1 VGSASCWVRWEICLF
16 ILVEL
21 MMSVVGC
28 RLSVIGCEFSV
39 VGSRLWVVTGFIS
52 IFVNILY
59 SLNLPVPF
67 LFLLSVIDWQLLGR
81 RWCLEI
87 D

>member
-1 VGSASCWVRWEICLF
+1 VGSASCWVWWEICLF
-16 ILVEL
+16 ILVEF
-21 MMSVVGC
+21 M
-28 RLSVIGCEFSV
+28 LSVFGCGLS
-39 VGSRLWVVTGFIS
+39 VVTGFIS